1 MWGTEK
7 ELRERESEKLG
18 RDKKEWGRE
27 GKIVLVERFRKVRKR
42 QQRMRGGTV
51 RERQERMGRERER
64 EREEDKS

>member
-1 MWGTEK
+1 M
-7 ELRERESEKLG
+7 
-18 RDKKEWGRE
+18 
-27 GKIVLVERFRKVRKR
+27 VERFRKVRKR